1 MSASTHGTPASGYG
15 TDLIRLICF
24 EHIYGYT
31 FPCTHQQG
39 ATRMTS
45 THPAGG
51 ATCWP
56 NDVDADRHTIYRW
69 CCIPPGPW
77 VQGILSQ
84 PRESTGVTC
93 ALSGLGLP
101 TELGCDGSQASI
113 CIQLGGGG
121 GLKIYILDR
130 SLDVVW
136 AWRGSRSD
144 LNFKHVNSV
153 CSNTSGI

>member
-15 TDLIRLICF
+15 TDLLRLICF

-93 ALSGLGLP
+93 ALSGLGIRLVGLAGVAKRF
-101 TELGCDGSQASI
+101 ESQT
-113 CIQLGGGG
+113 CQLGMQQYLWHIDNMIAATEYTSEETVSNHAGF
-121 GLKIYILDR
+121 
-130 SLDVVW
+130 
-136 AWRGSRSD
+136 
-144 LNFKHVNSV
+144 NF
-153 CSNTSGI
+153 CI

>member
-15 TDLIRLICF
+15 TDLLRLICF

-56 NDVDADRHTIYRW
+56 NDVDADRHTNIHGAAY
-69 CCIPPGPW
+69 PPDPGPRGSYPVVIRARYRSSGRGPIGSRRW
-77 VQGILSQ
+77 AL
-84 PRESTGVTC
+84 RGVFIGGGALFLRMFLC
-93 ALSGLGLP
+93 ALPSKTPAGGI
-101 TELGCDGSQASI
+101 TRRKERDRSQARRHTY
-113 CIQLGGGG
+113 
-121 GLKIYILDR
+121 IYI
-130 SLDVVW
+130 
-136 AWRGSRSD
+136 
-144 LNFKHVNSV
+144 
-153 CSNTSGI
+153 

>member
-15 TDLIRLICF
+15 TDLLRLVCF

-56 NDVDADRHTIYRW
+56 NDVDADRHTNIHGAAYPVVIRARYRSSGR
-69 CCIPPGPW
+69 GP
-77 VQGILSQ
+77 I
-84 PRESTGVTC
+84 
-93 ALSGLGLP
+93 
-101 TELGCDGSQASI
+101 GS
-113 CIQLGGGG
+113 
-121 GLKIYILDR
+121 R
-130 SLDVVW
+130 RW
-136 AWRGSRSD
+136 AWRGVYIRGDPGWWYHEAKGKGSIPSAATHIYKYIAE
-144 LNFKHVNSV
+144 LEYVA
-153 CSNTSGI
+153 

>member
-15 TDLIRLICF
+15 TDLLRLVCF

-121 GLKIYILDR
+121 GLKIYFWTDR
-130 SLDVVW
+130 
-136 AWRGSRSD
+136 
-144 LNFKHVNSV
+144 F
-153 CSNTSGI
+153 TSCGPGGGREAI